1 MRKFRVFAVLLG
13 LVLLFFTLA
22 LPVSA
27 LTNEEMIKK
36 LDEKFIQ
43 GEISEEN
50 YNRLRA
56 KYGDTS
62 KGTAST
68 MTKPAA
74 KIEAKPVQA
83 VPGNLVKNG
92 EFEQD
97 EEGDGIADNW
107 KPNKKKQP
115 WVMLDEQQKHGG
127 AKSLK
132 IVPPY
137 EYQIVEGLCQ
147 YVEIE
152 PGKKYGL
159 SFWAKSSN
167 LTIKDAGFNRI
178 SFHDATGK
186 RLTHTYIYDF
196 KKLRGSKDWTPI
208 SIVATA
214 PAGATQ
220 AMIRL
225 GTYENT
231 GTIWYDTV
239 VLKKID

>member
-1 MRKFRVFAVLLG
+1 MKKFKIPTVLLG
-13 LVLLFFTLA
+13 VALVLSLA
-22 LPVSA
+22 LQASA
-27 LTNEEMIKK
+27 LTNEEMVRM
-36 LDEKFIQ
+36 LDEKFIN

-62 KGTAST
+62 KGTAA
-68 MTKPAA
+68 TKPAA
-74 KIEAKPVQA
+74 ATATKPIQEI
-83 VPGNLVKNG
+83 PGNLIKNG

-97 EEGDGIADNW
+97 EEGDGIADHW

-115 WVMLDEQQKHGG
+115 WVMLDEQEKHGG

-137 EYQIVEGLCQ
+137 EYQIVEGWCQ
-147 YVEIE
+147 FVDIE

-178 SFHDATGK
+178 SFHDANGK

-196 KKLRGSKDWTPI
+196 EKLRGTQDWTII